1 MVMRKLVVVGGCH
14 VVGYLVGQENGF
26 VQHIARRL
34 QASAVQALPHVG
46 IKKVDKV
53 ASSLQESRAKFV
65 VLQLGNFEFS
75 ASWKQL
81 LQSTL
86 GLPKFLRRSGG
97 KKSSAASPVPAGA
110 EAIGEQATA
119 EQAPGHHLAP
129 TAALTLSDWF
139 RVVVGGVLYVVSWLI
154 FRKYQ
159 RQISELNSLI
169 EQHPRVT
176 FVCLSPFPAL
186 AQAHNK
192 LRRLGG
198 WLLRRRV
205 TQQPN
210 LHWVDTFDTLNRED
224 LFIDGIHL
232 NEQGHRILA
241 EQIICEFSPSQKEP
255 GKVASV
261 S

>member
-1 MVMRKLVVVGGCH
+1 MVMRKLVVIGGCH

-26 VQHIARRL
+26 VQHLARQM

-46 IKKVDKV
+46 IKKVDTV
-53 ASSLQESRAKFV
+53 AASLQHSRARFV

-86 GLPKFLRRSGG
+86 GLPKFLRRSF
-97 KKSSAASPVPAGA
+97 KSETSEVAASELTGISTEASGPAA
-110 EAIGEQATA
+110 AATVTPA
-119 EQAPGHHLAP
+119 V
-129 TAALTLSDWF
+129 ALSLSDWI
-139 RVVVGGVLYVVSWLI
+139 RVIVGGLLYVVSWLV

-159 RQISELNSLI
+159 KQFTELNSLI

-186 AQAHNK
+186 ATAHNR

-205 TQQPN
+205 TQTPN

-224 LFIDGIHL
+224 LFLDGIHL
-232 NEQGHRILA
+232 NQQGHRVLA
-241 EQIICEFSPSQKEP
+241 EQIISEFSTSQTKP
-255 GKVASV
+255 GNVAG
-261 S
+261 